1 MKLMSR
7 TMATLTTAFLLAG
20 PALAG
25 PSVESFSFAPVPEL
39 DGGMAAIALG
49 LTAAIAAIIAEMR
62 K

>member
-7 TMATLTTAFLLAG
+7 TMATLTTTFLLAG
-20 PALAG
+20 PALAAL
-25 PSVESFSFAPVPEL
+25 EAPVPEL

-49 LTAAIAAIIAEMR
+49 LTAAIAAIIAEKR